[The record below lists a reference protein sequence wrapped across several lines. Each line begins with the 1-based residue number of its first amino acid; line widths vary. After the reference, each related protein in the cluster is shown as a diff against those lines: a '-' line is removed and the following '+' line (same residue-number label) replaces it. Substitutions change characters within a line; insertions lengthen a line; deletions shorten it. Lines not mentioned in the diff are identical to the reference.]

1 MERIEKEREYIRNNW
16 FKDHVATVTE
26 HGSVTF
32 LDWSEP
38 GTSFYSVRYI
48 FSGSSLFITGDIG
61 DAVFS
66 LTRRATIDSFEG
78 TNLSYLMRKL
88 SCSSRDRWNFDDET
102 AYQQLDE
109 WLDESIHDLTDDSG
123 EAIDDY
129 HERIIQQCKDIHRDL
144 RSAVFQYHN
153 EAVYKHEVW
162 RCYQEY
168 DDTDA
173 EEFEMISDF
182 GRQLPN
188 EFIAYLLGIQMA
200 NEQLKKAVTG

>member
-1 MERIEKEREYIRNNW
+1 MERIEKERQYIRENW

-26 HGSVTF
+26 HDGVTI
-32 LDWSEP
+32 LDWRKP

-66 LTRRATIDSFEG
+66 LTWRATIDSFEKV
-78 TNLSYLMRKL
+78 NLGYLMGKL
-88 SCSSRDRWNFDDET
+88 SCCSRERWNFNSEK
-102 AYQQLDE
+102 AYKELDE
-109 WLDESIHDLTDDSG
+109 WLDERIHDLEDDEKS
-123 EAIDDY
+123 
-129 HERIIQQCKDIHRDL
+129 IQVVKDIHFDL
-144 RSAVFQYHN
+144 RRAVREYDN

-173 EEFEMISDF
+173 EEFEVISDF

-200 NEQLKKAVTG
+200 NEQLKAVRA